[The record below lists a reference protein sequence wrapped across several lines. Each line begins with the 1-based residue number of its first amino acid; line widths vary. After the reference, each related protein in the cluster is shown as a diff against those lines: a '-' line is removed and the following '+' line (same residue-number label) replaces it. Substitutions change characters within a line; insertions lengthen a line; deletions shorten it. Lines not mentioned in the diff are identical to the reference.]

1 MSLFGSLS
9 VGTSGLKVSQYGLNV
24 VAHNL
29 ANVETEGYVRQ
40 QTVFDTAGVNKI
52 GGNAISSFQV
62 GLGVDPQT
70 VRQVRDFFLDKAY
83 RNEVGRESYY
93 DSQSAAVDEIEQL
106 FGELQGVAF
115 QSTMT
120 DLWVS
125 MQELSKDPDNR
136 VTQATFI
143 ESGVSFLE
151 RATDIYKE
159 LNSYQHDLNAQ
170 IKDQINRINEI
181 GDQIHELNIK
191 IANYEADGREH
202 ANDLRD
208 ERNNLLDELSGIVKT
223 DYTEL
228 ENGQVTVS
236 VEDITFVNENQCF
249 KMGALTVA
257 EYRDIHNIDDPLDEG
272 ADLLMAVWPHLGG
285 ADVFDWSEVPS
296 ATANSDIGGLKGA
309 IQARGDKIGKY
320 IDIPI
325 EPVKEDYGTDED
337 AYKAALEKYNAD
349 TREYNLTTEASI
361 VRRTQSQ
368 FDQLIHGIITTINDV
383 LCPNKYPDLE
393 GKTATAVTF
402 ADGTTRT
409 IPEGVKL
416 QVFDAE
422 NAPIGQDKDAT
433 AGTEVFKRKTVDRY
447 EAKQDV
453 IVTLDDGSTAKLKGV
468 QIYNWEDPNDNYS
481 LYTLGET
488 EVNQALLSNK
498 SKLPILSPDRTG
510 DFDIT
515 MVQKLMQKWQDP
527 FATLSPNTLTMNN
540 FMNYYTQFTGAIAT
554 KGDEFSTLA
563 DNQRAMVESIED
575 KRTGLHGVS
584 SDEELTNLIKFQH
597 AYNASAR
604 YINVIDQMLQHVI
617 ERLG

>member
-236 VEDITFVNENQCF
+236 VEDIAFVNENQCF
-249 KMGALTVA
+249 HMGAMTVA
-257 EYRDIHNIDDPLDEG
+257 EYRDIHNINDPLDEG

-309 IQARGDKIGKY
+309 IQARGDKVGKY
-320 IDIPI
+320 TDIPI
-325 EPVKEDYGTDED
+325 EPVRGDYADD
-337 AYKAALEKYNAD
+337 AAYKAAVEKYNAD
-349 TREYNLTTEASI
+349 TKEYNLTTEASI

-368 FDQLIHGIITTINDV
+368 FDQLVHGIITTINDV
-383 LCPNKYPDLE
+383 LCPNVEVLP
-393 GKTATAVTF
+393 GAQITSVTF
-402 ADGTTRT
+402 ADGTTKT
-409 IPEGVKL
+409 LPAGVKL
-416 QVFDAE
+416 MKFDEE

-447 EAKQDV
+447 EPKQTV
-453 IVTLDDGSTAKLKGV
+453 TVTLSDGTTATIEDV

-515 MVQKLMQKWQDP
+515 MVQTLMEKWQEP

-554 KGDEFSTLA
+554 KGDEYSTLA

-604 YINVIDQMLQHVI
+604 YINVIDQMLEHVI

>member
-1 MSLFGSLS
+1 MSLFGDLS

-52 GGNAISSFQV
+52 GGNGLSSFQV

-83 RNEVGRESYY
+83 RNEIGRESYY
-93 DSQSAAVDEIEQL
+93 DAQSAAVDEIEQL

-125 MQELSKDPDNR
+125 MQELAKDPDNR

-143 ESGVSFLE
+143 ESGVSFIE
-151 RATDIYKE
+151 RAADIYKE

-170 IKDQINRINEI
+170 IKDKIDRINEI
-181 GDQIHELNIK
+181 GGQVHELNIK
-191 IANYEADGREH
+191 IAKYEADGREH

-208 ERNNLLDELSGIVKT
+208 ERNNLLDELSGMVKT
-223 DYTEL
+223 DYMEL
-228 ENGQVTVS
+228 ENGMVTIS
-236 VEDITFVNENQCF
+236 LEDTVFLNESRCF
-249 KMGALTVA
+249 PMGAMTVA
-257 EYRDIHNIDDPLDEG
+257 EYRDVHNINDPLDEG

-285 ADVFDWSEVPS
+285 KDVFDWSEVPS

-325 EPVKEDYGTDED
+325 EPVRADYTDD
-337 AYKAALEKYNAD
+337 ASYEAAVDKYKAD
-349 TREYNLTTEASI
+349 TKEYNLTTEASI

-368 FDQLIHGIITTINDV
+368 FDQLVHGIVTTINDV
-383 LCPNKYPDLE
+383 LCPNIDADLG
-393 GKTATAVTF
+393 GKQATAVTF

-409 IPEGVKL
+409 VPAGVKL
-416 QVFDAE
+416 KIFDE
-422 NAPIGQDKDAT
+422 KNAPIGQDKDAT
-433 AGTEVFKRKTVDRY
+433 AGTEVFKRKTYDRY

-453 IVTLDDGSTAKLKGV
+453 TVTLDDGSTVTLTGV
-468 QIYNWEDPNDNYS
+468 QIYNWEDPGNNYS

-488 EVNQALLSNK
+488 EINHALISNK

-510 DFDIT
+510 DFDIK
-515 MVQKLMQKWQDP
+515 MVQNLMQKWQDP

-540 FMNYYTQFTGAIAT
+540 FMNYYIQFTGAIAT
-554 KGDEFSTLA
+554 KGDEYSTLA

-604 YINVIDQMLQHVI
+604 YINVIDQMLEHVI